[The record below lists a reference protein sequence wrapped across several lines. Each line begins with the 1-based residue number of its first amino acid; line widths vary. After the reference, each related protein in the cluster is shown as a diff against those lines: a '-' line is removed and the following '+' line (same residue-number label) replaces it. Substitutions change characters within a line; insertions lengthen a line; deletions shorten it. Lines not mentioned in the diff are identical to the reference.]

1 VTPDAH
7 LPDAGSDRLVH
18 STLALLISN
27 GTGVVLGV
35 TFWLVAAHL
44 YSPTNVG
51 YGAAEVSAMT
61 LLSAIAFLNL
71 GTVFPRFLYA
81 AGSRAGIILRSGY
94 VASTSIAFVAAVIFA
109 LFFRHTYIESG
120 FLPTAVFVAS
130 VVFWVIFTIEDAALI
145 GFRRTF
151 WVPVENTSFSI
162 VKIALLP
169 VFVVVA
175 PRVGVYSS
183 WVLPVVGCVTAINL
197 YLWRRVLP
205 DHERHASGA
214 GVLPDRRVI
223 KNVVL
228 GEYLGGLSFTA
239 MAMMPALMVA
249 AILDLKH
256 LAYFQTPWLAGTS
269 FDALLFSFATSLIVE
284 ATARPTAAPTSVKR
298 TVRLALR
305 ILGPSVIVII
315 VAAPWFLRLQ
325 GAAYAA
331 HGTRLLQLLALALPF
346 MAVNVLYVTYAR
358 MARRVRRVVMV
369 QVSISAVVL
378 SMCFGLLH
386 TSLGITGAGVAY
398 LAGQGLMAVILLPS
412 VVRQY
417 RRPDMAPDYAPGAA
431 MVARSSG
438 LVDTANEDPGATT
451 AVAASDP
458 QLHSTAPEAP
468 PSAAAAPVRASAPP
482 ASTGADVPM
491 VWRRR
496 TAPPVDAAS
505 SENGANASSTEP
517 SHLNVADGEG

>member
-1 VTPDAH
+1 M
-7 LPDAGSDRLVH
+7 H
-18 STLALLISN
+18 STMALLISN

-81 AGSRAGIILRSGY
+81 AGSRARIILRSGY
-94 VASTSIAFVAAVIFA
+94 VASTSIAFVAAVIFV
-109 LFFRHTYIESG
+109 LFFRHTYIEPG
-120 FLPTAVFVAS
+120 FLPSAIFVAS
-130 VVFWVIFTIEDAALI
+130 VVFWVIFTIEDAALV
-145 GFRRTF
+145 GFRQTF
-151 WVPVENTSFSI
+151 WVPVENTSFSV

-183 WVLPVVGCVTAINL
+183 WVLPVVGCVTAINF

-205 DHERHASGA
+205 AHERHASGA
-214 GVLPDRRVI
+214 GVLPNRRII

-249 AILDLKH
+249 AVLGLQH

-284 ATARPTAAPTSVKR
+284 ATARPTAAPTSVRR

-358 MARRVRRVVMV
+358 MARRVRRVVTV

-378 SMCFGLLH
+378 SLCFVLLH

-398 LAGQGLMAVILLPS
+398 LVAQAIMAMILLPS

-438 LVDTANEDPGATT
+438 LVETTSEGAAAV
-451 AVAASDP
+451 AVAAVDP
-458 QLHSTAPEAP
+458 QVLSTEPAV
-468 PSAAAAPVRASAPP
+468 PVRAVAAPAPAPAPP
-482 ASTGADVPM
+482 IAKPGPEVPM

-496 TAPPVDAAS
+496 TAPSADPAS
-505 SENGANASSTEP
+505 SENSVNGSVAEP
-517 SHLNVADGEG
+517 SQPPPRDDDG